1 MATTETITTTVEPLA
16 DNKVK
21 LHVVVPV
28 AVFDSALD
36 VAFRKLA
43 REVRIPGFR
52 PGKAPRRLL
61 EARFGPEVARETAL
75 RDGIP
80 GYYSEAVESEAIDV
94 IDVPKIDIT
103 AGEDEGPVE
112 FDAVVE
118 VRPSVKIN
126 GYDALRVEIDNPAP
140 TEEAIDE
147 QVEQLRIRFA
157 SLEDSDEPIEA
168 GSFATLDIVGE
179 VDGEEAPGLSVE
191 DFLYEVGSG
200 AVVPELDEALNGCR
214 SGEEVAFDAE
224 LPERFGPNEGTEAT
238 FSVTVKETKRRVLPE
253 LDAEF
258 VAEASEFETVEDL
271 RADIAKR
278 IELMG
283 KIQAS
288 MALREKVLISV
299 GDLVH
304 VDAPEALVNQEMER
318 RLNDLAVRL
327 EAQGATIP
335 QYLQATGQDQQ
346 VFADDLRAGCTQAV
360 KADLA
365 LRSVVEQEGIEATD
379 SELDEEI
386 VRLAERLR
394 EKPAKVR
401 KDLVKRGVTEAVRSD
416 IARGKALEFL
426 IEHATAVDSDGNVLD
441 LTLPDPDPDAKSEPV
456 ASPIPAS
463 TEESEA

>member
-1 MATTETITTTVEPLA
+1 LHAHPLS
-16 DNKVK
+16 
-21 LHVVVPV
+21 V
-28 AVFDSALD
+28 ALGRLDSALD

-278 IELMG
+278 ICQSHRARLIIARNHDNG
-283 KIQAS
+283 RTLVCD
-288 MALREKVLISV
+288 LRL
-299 GDLVH
+299 
-304 VDAPEALVNQEMER
+304 AAR
-318 RLNDLAVRL
+318 RQHPLQAVRESTRRHSL
-327 EAQGATIP
+327 T
-335 QYLQATGQDQQ
+335 
-346 VFADDLRAGCTQAV
+346 RA
-360 KADLA
+360 
-365 LRSVVEQEGIEATD
+365 
-379 SELDEEI
+379 
-386 VRLAERLR
+386 
-394 EKPAKVR
+394 
-401 KDLVKRGVTEAVRSD
+401 
-416 IARGKALEFL
+416 
-426 IEHATAVDSDGNVLD
+426 
-441 LTLPDPDPDAKSEPV
+441 
-456 ASPIPAS
+456 
-463 TEESEA
+463 